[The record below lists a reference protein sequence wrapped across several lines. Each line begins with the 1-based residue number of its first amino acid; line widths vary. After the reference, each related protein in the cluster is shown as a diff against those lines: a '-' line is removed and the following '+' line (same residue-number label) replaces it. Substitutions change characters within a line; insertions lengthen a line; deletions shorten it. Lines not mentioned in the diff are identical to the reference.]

1 MPQCRPMVPD
11 PGSVGGVGGLL
22 AMIVAHDV
30 DLGGSR
36 ESPLLLLLLL
46 LISAIDSIFEANKTQ
61 RCLNSTTATA
71 DNSSRVHFLFSPQR
85 VGVLKLRAPCGIR
98 HAVNRNPFA
107 PACARLIAHPSS
119 FNNCSSDR
127 EGSRRVRIENVGW
140 RSATRQGSNEKQ
152 SGQR

>member
-1 MPQCRPMVPD
+1 MHKNKNGPQPNCQLEC
-11 PGSVGGVGGLL
+11 LL
-22 AMIVAHDV
+22 QQDHTGRYHCPV
-30 DLGGSR
+30 
-36 ESPLLLLLLL
+36 L
-46 LISAIDSIFEANKTQ
+46 LISATDSIFEANKTQ

-71 DNSSRVHFLFSPQR
+71 DNSSRVHVLFSPQR
-85 VGVLKLRAPCGIR
+85 VGVLKLRATCGIR
-98 HAVNRNPFA
+98 HAVNHNPFA